1 MPPGWWSRFALD
13 AFENTGND
21 YSLQS
26 QISREFV
33 QGRLSEFLHNPGNGM
48 HFFAGKLAS
57 EWAEPTFM
65 TSLYSE
71 LGESSKHFAGL
82 SSFFLIGNGSDMLL
96 RYENVAQTVTYLL
109 AFIGLIGLLRL
120 LIKEKF
126 IGDDAAQVFTR
137 VLLCASFI
145 GSFLCYLF
153 WEAKSI
159 YTLPFFLLL
168 IPMAAYGVQ
177 QMIDFVGNKK
187 QKIRG

>member
-1 MPPGWWSRFALD
+1 MIILFNPRFPESSFKD
-13 AFENTGND
+13 DSQNSCIIRETGCI
-21 YSLQS
+21 SLLVSLRQ
-26 QISREFV
+26 
-33 QGRLSEFLHNPGNGM
+33 N
-48 HFFAGKLAS
+48 
-57 EWAEPTFM
+57 WAEPTFM
-65 TSLYSE
+65 TITYIRSWANPQSI
-71 LGESSKHFAGL
+71 FAGL

-153 WEAKSI
+153 WGSKKYLHFA
-159 YTLPFFLLL
+159 FF
-168 IPMAAYGVQ
+168 PAAYSDGGIWRPADDWFCRQ
-177 QMIDFVGNKK
+177 
-187 QKIRG
+187 